1 MKFILASASP
11 RRLELLQQIGV
22 KPNVIV
28 SDFDEVKT
36 ADQPEALVQ
45 ANAVGKGRSVVSK
58 SPREAVVVAADTI
71 VVLHGKV
78 LGKPRDAEDAVR
90 MLTYLSGHTH
100 QVLTAVAVFYQGKE
114 AVKVEKTDVE
124 FYPLTKEQIL
134 SYLHTDEPMDK
145 AGAYGIQ
152 GRGALLVKGINGS
165 YSNVVGLPLGTLIRM
180 LMEMGVI
187 NNDQLFN
194 QGLSPRG

>member
-1 MKFILASASP
+1 MNFILASASP
-11 RRLELLQQIGV
+11 RRLELLQQIGIEP
-22 KPNVIV
+22 KGIV
-28 SDFDEVKT
+28 SAFDEVKT
-36 ADQPEALVQ
+36 ALAPEALVR
-45 ANAVGKGRSVVSK
+45 ANALGKGKTVVSQ
-58 SPREAVVVAADTI
+58 SPQEAVVVAADTI
-71 VVLHGKV
+71 VVLHGEV
-78 LGKPRDAEDAVR
+78 LGKPHDVQDAAR
-90 MLTYLSGHTH
+90 MLTELSGHTH
-100 QVLTAVAVFYQGKE
+100 QVLTAIAVFYQGKQ

-134 SYLHTDEPMDK
+134 SYIATGEPMDK

-152 GRGALLVKGINGS
+152 GWGALLVKGIHGS

-194 QGLSPRG
+194 QGFSPRG

>member
-134 SYLHTDEPMDK
+134 SYLHTGEPMDK